1 MHEFVWWLDWVAL
14 PLGYLVVAFLF
25 VAVLLGIG
33 VLYVWVL
40 HRLLRWWR
48 V

>member
-1 MHEFVWWLDWVAL
+1 MWWVDQVAL
-14 PLGYLVVAFLF
+14 PLGYVVLAFLF
-25 VAVLLGIG
+25 VAALLGLG

-40 HRLLRWWR
+40 QRLLRWWR